1 MKFVWNTYFDWQHLT
16 SQAWFVYVR
25 RSLLGV
31 ATLLL
36 LYGLGTWLFLPA
48 YLQTTISEQTQKNLG
63 RKLDIKELN
72 FSPFTLRVT
81 ANELTLYEA
90 DNKTPAVKVHS
101 AVLNLSIASIFH
113 RALVLDELRLDQP
126 EVQVIRIAPDVA
138 VNRIT
143 NSSVNVAGE
152 SQLNSLA
159 GRYNFSDV
167 LERLNAAPKSDTP
180 FNFSLAN
187 IQIKNGTILFQ
198 DQPLKKKTKLDQIEL
213 GIPFI
218 SNFPSAIDSFVLPA
232 LSARIDGATI
242 ALKGRS
248 KPFIDDLETTLA
260 IDVDHLE
267 LAHYVEYFP
276 ASLPIKLQSAQ
287 LTTELDLTFS
297 KKNKQAE
304 VILSGDVNVE
314 HVQIQ
319 NIAAQPLLNFD
330 TLKAKIKKIN
340 FQAVTLEQLTLSKP
354 ELWLEIDQQGKINW
368 QSLLQ
373 NNDTP
378 AKSVEQFDKNRQI
391 PSTKQAPVN
400 AQASDLKQGNS
411 APKTVVNIVSLL
423 IDEGKLH
430 VNDRFYAQPDQRSE
444 ISAIGLKL
452 KQFSTATDAA
462 ASSFSIS
469 ALIGDQQQ
477 IKAEGNLHPDKLE
490 LTAQLSLDDIQ
501 AAYFQSYV
509 NPYLTARLHGGLS
522 LQTQINLHQ
531 NVLSITDLNVQGRR
545 FDLQSQEKD
554 QGGMGFTGVSVKQ
567 ADIDLAQRRANING
581 FAVQGLRAEISRD
594 QSGHWNWQKIL
605 LGKFDK
611 KPASEIKTDNEAAN
625 NLGSNSI
632 GRSASNSL
640 NNKACWDLTIKN
652 FVNTDA
658 NLLFTDATVT
668 PSAHVNAD
676 KLNLTLDQFVSD
688 LSKSSA
694 IELSTVLNQQGKFKV
709 KMGVAPQ
716 LSKVSLALE
725 GKSLPAAALSPY
737 ISSLFNLELNR
748 GDANMQGQLVLNNL
762 RDKDAVQATY
772 DGNFSLNDFEFTQPG
787 DKEDFLKWQSI
798 ALEGIHAKWGGDQ
811 PSLWLNKLSLN
822 DFYTKLVL
830 SEKGV
835 LNLKNVALKENKAL
849 QQKTTNKTANKT
861 TISTELGGRTKQE
874 NGTAP
879 AIAESSAASKKLQIR
894 VGETVISGGNIN
906 FTDNFIKPN
915 YVANLTGVSGRIG
928 ALASDSTQSASI
940 ELTGKIDSDAPLQIS
955 GNLNPLSTPIQLE
968 IKGSAN
974 DIELTRLT
982 PYAAKYAGYGI
993 EKGKLSMQV
1002 SYRLNGDQLQ
1012 AENDI
1017 VLDQLTFGDKID
1029 NPDATHLPV
1038 LLAVALL
1045 KDNQGRIAIN
1055 LPVSGSLSDPQFSI
1069 GGVIFKVF
1077 VNLISK
1083 AVTAP
1088 FALLGSLFGGGEE
1101 LAYIEFNTGGTTLTP
1116 AAKIK
1121 LASLAKAL
1129 KNRSGLKLDITG
1141 RIDPKGDTEGLRMI
1155 ALDKKIQLL
1164 KWRDAQKIRPALKLD
1179 EVAVDETDRKKYIEA
1194 VYQAEKITKPRN
1206 LLGIAKTLPS
1216 DEAMA
1221 LVLSNLPISEANLRE
1236 LAQQRAD
1243 TVREYLQKTESIAT
1257 ERLFLIAPKLRVDDI
1272 KDHGSASRVDFSFQ

>member
-1 MKFVWNTYFDWQHLT
+1 MKFVWNNYIDWPYLT
-16 SQAWFVYVR
+16 SQAWFAYVR

-36 LYGLGTWLFLPA
+36 LYGLGTWLFLPT
-48 YLQTTISEQTQKNLG
+48 YLQTAISEQAQKNLG
-63 RKLDIKELN
+63 RKLDIKEVN
-72 FSPFTLRVT
+72 FSPFILRVT
-81 ANELTLYEA
+81 ANELVLYEA

-101 AVLNLSIASIFH
+101 MVLNLSIASLF
-113 RALVLDELRLDQP
+113 RQALVLDELAIDQP
-126 EVQVIRIAPDVA
+126 EIQVIRMASDLTA
-138 VNRIT
+138 
-143 NSSVNVAGE
+143 NSSMNGVNGE
-152 SQLNSLA
+152 NRLNRLA

-187 IQIKNGTILFQ
+187 IQIKNGAVLFQ
-198 DQPLKKKTKLDQIEL
+198 DQLLKKKTKLDQIEL

-218 SNFPSAIDSFVLPA
+218 SNFPSAIDSFVQPA
-232 LSARIDGATI
+232 LSARIDGSTI

-260 IDVDHLE
+260 IDVDRLE
-267 LAHYVEYFP
+267 LANYVEYFP
-276 ASLPIKLQSAQ
+276 ASLPVKLQSAQ
-287 LTTELDLTFS
+287 LSTELDLTFS
-297 KKNKQAE
+297 RKNKQAE
-304 VILSGDVNVE
+304 VILSGDVNLDR
-314 HVQIQ
+314 VQIQ
-319 NIAAQPLLNFD
+319 NVAAQPLLNFD
-330 TLKAKIKKIN
+330 ALKAKIKKIN
-340 FQAVTLEQLTLSKP
+340 FQTVTLEQLTLSKP
-354 ELWLEIDQQGKINW
+354 ELWLEIDKQGKINW
-368 QSLLQ
+368 QTLLQ
-373 NNDTP
+373 NNDEQEKS
-378 AKSVEQFDKNRQI
+378 AKRLDKNGQI
-391 PSTKQAPVN
+391 TSTKQEPANTQVG
-400 AQASDLKQGNS
+400 DLKQKTTV
-411 APKTVVNIVSLL
+411 PKSVVSIASLL
-423 IDEGKLH
+423 VSDGKLH
-430 VNDRFYAQPDQRSE
+430 VNDVYYACPDQRTE

-452 KQFSTATDAA
+452 NQFSTATDAG

-469 ALIGDQQQ
+469 ALIGNQQQ
-477 IKAEGNLHPDKLE
+477 IKAEGNLNPDKLE
-490 LTAQLSLDDIQ
+490 LTAKLSLDDIQ

-509 NPYLTARLHGGLS
+509 TPYLAARLHGSLS

-531 NVLSITDLNVQGRR
+531 NLLTIAELNVQAHH

-567 ADIDLAQRRANING
+567 ADIDLAQRHADING
-581 FAVQGLRAEISRD
+581 IVVRGLRADISRD
-594 QSGHWNWQKIL
+594 QGGRWNWQKML
-605 LGKFDK
+605 LSRAETGIATEK
-611 KPASEIKTDNEAAN
+611 KAVDDLTN
-625 NLGSNSI
+625 NL
-632 GRSASNSL
+632 ASNSL
-640 NNKACWDLTIKN
+640 SNKANWNLSIRN
-652 FVNTDA
+652 LVNADTS
-658 NLLFTDATVT
+658 LLFTDATVT
-668 PSAHVNAD
+668 PSARINAD
-676 KLNLTLDQFVSD
+676 KLNLKLDQFVSD
-688 LSKSSA
+688 LSKASA
-694 IELSTVLNQQGKFKV
+694 VELSTVLNQQGKFNIKV
-709 KMGVAPQ
+709 SVAPQ
-716 LSKVSLALE
+716 LSKVSLALD

-737 ISSLFNLELNR
+737 ISSFFNLELNR
-748 GDANMQGQLVLNNL
+748 GAANIQGQLVLNNL
-762 RDKDAVQATY
+762 LGKDALHATY
-772 DGNFSLNDFEFTQPG
+772 DGDFSLNDFEFTQPG
-787 DKEDFLKWQSI
+787 DKEDFLKWQYI
-798 ALEGIHAKWGGDQ
+798 ALKGIRAKWGGDQ
-811 PSLWLNKLSLN
+811 PSLWLNKLTLS

-835 LNLKNVALKENKAL
+835 LNLKNIALKENKA
-849 QQKTTNKTANKT
+849 TDRKTANQAT
-861 TISTELGGRTKQE
+861 TGAEPGGDAKQE
-874 NGTAP
+874 NETQP
-879 AIAESSAASKKLQIR
+879 AIAEGAATPEKIQIR
-894 VGETVISGGNIN
+894 VDETLISGGNIN

-928 ALASDSTQSASI
+928 ALASDSAQSASV
-940 ELTGKIDSDAPLQIS
+940 ELSGKIDNDAPLQIS
-955 GNLNPLSTPIQLE
+955 GNLNPLSTPIKLE

-982 PYAAKYAGYGI
+982 PYTVKYAGYGI

-1002 SYRLNGDQLQ
+1002 SYRLDSDQLQ
-1012 AENDI
+1012 AENNI

-1101 LAYIEFNTGGTTLTP
+1101 LAYIEFNAGSTVLTP
-1116 AAKIK
+1116 AAKNK
-1121 LASLAKAL
+1121 LANLAKAL

-1141 RIDPKGDTEGLRMI
+1141 RIDPKGDAEGLRMI

-1164 KWRDAQKIRPALKLD
+1164 KWRDAQKTHPALKLD
-1179 EVAVDETDRKKYIEA
+1179 EVAVDETDRKKYIDA

-1206 LLGIAKTLPS
+1206 LLGIAKILPS
-1216 DEAMA
+1216 DDAMA
-1221 LVLSNLPISEANLRE
+1221 LVLVNVPVTEANLRE

-1243 TVREYLQKTESIAT
+1243 TVREYLQKHEAIAT